1 MPLARFDDVRES
13 DHPDQIGQG
22 MTLPLMP
29 TSYGPIRDRSDVE
42 ALERIPFSR
51 RLPAFDSYGL
61 IRHAGNVQTEKPA
74 FHYLTTGEVEE
85 APFTVTYAQFLE
97 RIHQAANL
105 FRELGIGPGDVV
117 ALLLPNLPET
127 LYALWGGQVAGIVCP
142 INWMLETAQ
151 IASIL
156 RASRAKVLVS
166 LGPTPGFE
174 IDQKVAGLRSEISRL
189 ETVVTVRGPG
199 GMAGGDDFSG
209 LLARR
214 PGQLAFSRDI
224 DPGEV
229 AIYIH
234 TGGTTGT
241 PKVARITH
249 MGLAYQFW
257 VNSWM
262 KGLTHNDRI
271 FSGTPYFHS
280 GGIINVSLVALG
292 NGMTQ
297 TILGPMGYRNRRMTD
312 NLWKLVERFGITHLN
327 VVPTIFS
334 VLAANPPAD
343 DKCCNFL
350 SRLTMI

>member
-1 MPLARFDDVRES
+1 
-13 DHPDQIGQG
+13 
-22 MTLPLMP
+22 
-29 TSYGPIRDRSDVE
+29 
-42 ALERIPFSR
+42 
-51 RLPAFDSYGL
+51 
-61 IRHAGNVQTEKPA
+61 
-74 FHYLTTGEVEE
+74 
-85 APFTVTYAQFLE
+85 
-97 RIHQAANL
+97 
-105 FRELGIGPGDVV
+105 
-117 ALLLPNLPET
+117 
-127 LYALWGGQVAGIVCP
+127 
-142 INWMLETAQ
+142 
-151 IASIL
+151 
-156 RASRAKVLVS
+156 
-166 LGPTPGFE
+166 
-174 IDQKVAGLRSEISRL
+174 
-189 ETVVTVRGPG
+189 
-199 GMAGGDDFSG
+199 MAGGDDFSG